1 MEERTRPPS
10 LALSAAA
17 VVRAGTGAAMPQD
30 GTWLAAQRPM
40 FATPCYGGT
49 CTEPYLRSMLDLT
62 RALLTLGVPHRVETM
77 VNESLITRARNR
89 LVQRFLASDA
99 THLFFIDADLR
110 FRAGDVIRLL
120 AHDKPVVAGAYPAKV
135 VHEDRLVGR
144 TFDSV
149 EELRRATI
157 QYVVNVVYE
166 DEEAMARGEVRV
178 RDGLVEAHDAGTG
191 FLCIQRDVIT
201 RMVEAYPETRYVP
214 ERSDEPAW
222 ALFDTSIDEHGRYL
236 SEDYTF
242 CRRWQRIGGTVWVDP
257 TIVLDHVGSYV
268 YAGRPLA
275 AEWLPDEPV
284 DPSGVA

>member
-1 MEERTRPPS
+1 M
-10 LALSAAA
+10 A
-17 VVRAGTGAAMPQD
+17 QD
-30 GTWLAAQRPM
+30 GDWLAAQRPM
-40 FATPCYGGT
+40 FATPCYGGM

-62 RALLTLGVPHRVETM
+62 RALMTLGVAHRVETM
-77 VNESLITRARNR
+77 ANESLITRARNR

-99 THLFFIDADLR
+99 THLYFIDADLR

-166 DEEAMARGEVRV
+166 DEDAMARGEVRV
-178 RDGLVEAHDAGTG
+178 RQGLVEAHDAGTG
-191 FLCIQRDVIT
+191 FLCIQRHVIE
-201 RMVEAYPETRYVP
+201 RMVEAFPETRYLP
-214 ERSDEPAW
+214 ERSSEPAW

-257 TIVLDHVGSYV
+257 TVVLDHVGTYV

-275 AEWLPDEPV
+275 AEWLPDADPVPDVAEPAG
-284 DPSGVA
+284 DAAPDLDA